1 MKRKHF
7 CLYNAYIAA
16 GSIAVFLVFSCATTN
31 EAYRTIDAHVQRE
44 SYETALHEL
53 QRTHK
58 KVYPKKNAVLLH
70 LDRGMLA
77 HYAGKFSESS
87 KDLEAAEALIEKY
100 YAKSVTQEIASYIAN
115 DNTKDYAGEEYEN
128 IYINIFNAL
137 NYYHQGSLED
147 ALVEIRRVN
156 EKLVDLEDKYHKAI
170 ERARKANKNGSGVTS
185 DAEVNFNSSALARYL
200 GALLYRADGRSDDAR
215 IDFVGIEQAYSS
227 SPNVYPFPCPPAF
240 RAQGS
245 PGYET
250 APELAIPAG
259 KARFNIIA
267 FTGLSPYKEEE
278 STIIPLPLPAPNHF
292 ARISLPRLVNR
303 PSQVTRV
310 AVSLYPVLQEG
321 EAGDSPASAG
331 EAVAFNLDLIE
342 DMGLAAAETFK
353 ASYALT
359 VVKSTMRSIIKQTAG
374 AGISSI
380 AEEYGGSALGLLA
393 GIFTTIVNTASEQA
407 DIRVS
412 RYLPRYAF
420 AGGITVEPGR
430 YRVRVQFADGV
441 RYEKPVTIREGRLN
455 LVEAFYLK

>member
-1 MKRKHF
+1 M
-7 CLYNAYIAA
+7 
-16 GSIAVFLVFSCATTN
+16 
-31 EAYRTIDAHVQRE
+31 QRE
-44 SYETALHEL
+44 SYDAALHEL
-53 QRTHK
+53 KQTHK

-70 LDRGMLA
+70 LDRGILA

-87 KDLEAAEALIEKY
+87 KDLEAAEDLIEKY

-128 IYINIFNAL
+128 IYINVFNAL

-147 ALVEIRRVN
+147 ALVEIRRVD
-156 EKLVDLEDKYHKAI
+156 EKLIHLADKYQKAI
-170 ERARKANKNGSGVTS
+170 ERARKANKNGSGVAG
-185 DAEVNFNSSALARYL
+185 DAKVNFNSSALARYL
-200 GALLYRADGRSDDAR
+200 GALLYRANGRMDDAR
-215 IDFVGIEQAYSS
+215 IDFAGIEKAFAS

-240 RAQGS
+240 HTQGA

-250 APELAIPAG
+250 APELAIPAD
-259 KARFNIIA
+259 KARFNIVA

-278 STIIPLPLPAPNHF
+278 SIMIPLPLPAPNNF
-292 ARISLPRLVNR
+292 ARISIPRLINR
-303 PSQVTRV
+303 PSAVTRV
-310 AVSLYPVLQEG
+310 TVSLRPVQGEG
-321 EAGDSPASAG
+321 DESPKA
-331 EAVAFNLDLIE
+331 AVATHTFNLDLIE

-374 AGISSI
+374 AGLSSI
-380 AEEYGGSALGLLA
+380 AEEYGGSALGLLT
-393 GIFTTIVNTASEQA
+393 GIITTIANTASEQA

-430 YRVRVQFADGV
+430 YRVRVKFADGV
-441 RYEKPVTIREGRLN
+441 LYEKPVTVQAGRLN

>member
-1 MKRKHF
+1 MKQKKFSR
-7 CLYNAYIAA
+7 YNAHIAA
-16 GSIAVFLVFSCATTN
+16 SSIALFLIFSCATTN
-31 EAYRTIDAHVQRE
+31 EAYKTIDSYVQRE
-44 SYETALHEL
+44 SYDAALHEL
-53 QRTHK
+53 KQTHK

-70 LDRGMLA
+70 LDRGILA

-87 KDLEAAEALIEKY
+87 KDLEAAEDLIEKY

-128 IYINIFNAL
+128 IYINVFNAL

-147 ALVEIRRVN
+147 ALVEIRRVD
-156 EKLVDLEDKYHKAI
+156 EKLIHLADKYQKAI
-170 ERARKANKNGSGVTS
+170 ERARKANKNGSGVAG
-185 DAEVNFNSSALARYL
+185 DAKVNFNSSALARYL
-200 GALLYRADGRSDDAR
+200 GALLYRANGRMDDAR
-215 IDFVGIEQAYSS
+215 IDFAGIEKAFAS

-240 RAQGS
+240 HTQGA

-250 APELAIPAG
+250 APELAIPAD
-259 KARFNIIA
+259 KARFNIVA

-278 STIIPLPLPAPNHF
+278 SIMIPLPLPAPNNF
-292 ARISLPRLVNR
+292 ARISIPRLINR
-303 PSQVTRV
+303 PSAVTRV
-310 AVSLYPVLQEG
+310 TVSLRPVQGEG
-321 EAGDSPASAG
+321 DESPKA
-331 EAVAFNLDLIE
+331 AVATHTFNLDLIE

-374 AGISSI
+374 AGLSSI
-380 AEEYGGSALGLLA
+380 AEEYGGSALGLLT
-393 GIFTTIVNTASEQA
+393 GIITTIANTASEQA

-430 YRVRVQFADGV
+430 YRVRVKFADGV
-441 RYEKPVTIREGRLN
+441 LYEKPVTVQAGRLN